1 MNKPRKYYS
10 SIIQRL
16 KQEIPRE
23 ISKQNAHWMNSMVKV
38 QRLYEKD
45 AL

>member
-10 SIIQRL
+10 SIIKRL

-23 ISKQNAHWMNSMVKV
+23 ISERNAHWMDSIVKV
-38 QRLYEKD
+38 QKLNEKET
-45 AL
+45 L